1 MQDATKACL
10 GLAAAALLGSL
21 YVLVHERRRKLKK
34 EKRKSQ
40 SGSGANGG
48 ALTKEKLIRILGQS
62 SAAAY
67 QLIEQTRKMVYA
79 KHEQTGIPLDK
90 CVEELQQNFEN
101 AMEAVVLQVRKNH
114 GVTEQQMTAAMVA
127 NQRDEEVQAALTTL
141 REAMSGKPPPSPP
154 KAATEEEQTPAARL
168 KARRARARRQG
179 NK

>member
-101 AMEAVVLQVRKNH
+101 AMEAV
-114 GVTEQQMTAAMVA
+114 
-127 NQRDEEVQAALTTL
+127 
-141 REAMSGKPPPSPP
+141 
-154 KAATEEEQTPAARL
+154 EQTPTRPAEDRPCACRG
-168 KARRARARRQG
+168 AWRGSAGRVPSWIRAR
-179 NK
+179 